1 MCLFLSDQVNRL
13 IWTTYLSVCL
23 NDRRGFDGGRGSGG
37 RGVALHLELGGGGF
51 IHHATIRHCDFTN
64 SVISKRNG
72 FLIELS
78 KLQ

>member
-37 RGVALHLELGGGGF
+37 RGVALHLEWGGEGLF
-51 IHHATIRHCDFTN
+51 IMQLFDI
-64 SVISKRNG
+64 VI
-72 FLIELS
+72 
-78 KLQ
+78 LQIL